1 MRGIICITDKID
13 VIVNK
18 QKSAIN
24 INISSQKQMV
34 LKIGYCRTPKIVFRK
49 SLNSEPAL
57 DFSFFLIEIGRNKG
71 QWFFIETKSI

>member
-34 LKIGYCRTPKIVFRK
+34 LKIGYCRTRKIVFRK

-71 QWFFIETKSI
+71 LWFFIETKSV

>member
-24 INISSQKQMV
+24 INIGSQKQMA

-49 SLNSEPAL
+49 SLNSESAL

-71 QWFFIETKSI
+71 QWFFIETKSV